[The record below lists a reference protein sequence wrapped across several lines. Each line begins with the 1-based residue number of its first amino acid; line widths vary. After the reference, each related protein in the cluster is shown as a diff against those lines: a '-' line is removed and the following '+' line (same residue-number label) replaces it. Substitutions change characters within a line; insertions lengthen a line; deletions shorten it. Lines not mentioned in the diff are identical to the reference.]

1 MSARSL
7 LALGLSLLLVGC
19 GASSPDPTPPPE
31 SPQTGVDTGTGTDDS
46 QTAATPPFAVEE
58 VTTFDEPWAMTF
70 LPSGE
75 ALVTERGGALTL
87 VEVTSGEKRRVEG
100 TPTVLHEGQ
109 GGLGDIVLGPTYT
122 TDGTVYLSWV
132 EAAGEG
138 RAGALVG
145 RARLRTEGTPRLED
159 LRPIWRQEPTT
170 GRGHYSHRLAVS
182 PDDDHLF
189 VSSGDRQKMDP
200 AQDTAN
206 DLGSILRLD
215 LDGSPADGNPFG
227 DRGGQAAE
235 IWSYGHR
242 NVLGLA
248 FDADGRLWASEMG
261 PKGGDELNLVER
273 GGNYGWP
280 RASNG
285 SHYDGRDIPDHTA
298 GDSFVA
304 PKVWWTPSVSPGSLL
319 LYTGT
324 AFPEWTGDAFLGAL
338 SGQALIR
345 VDLDGTSAA
354 KADQWDM
361 GERIR
366 EVEQGLDG
374 TLWLLTD
381 GPRGR
386 LLHLTP
392 R

>member
-1 MSARSL
+1 M
-7 LALGLSLLLVGC
+7 
-19 GASSPDPTPPPE
+19 
-31 SPQTGVDTGTGTDDS
+31 
-46 QTAATPPFAVEE
+46 
-58 VTTFDEPWAMTF
+58 
-70 LPSGE
+70 
-75 ALVTERGGALTL
+75 
-87 VEVTSGEKRRVEG
+87 
-100 TPTVLHEGQ
+100 
-109 GGLGDIVLGPTYT
+109 
-122 TDGTVYLSWV
+122 YLSWV
-132 EAAGEG
+132 EATGDG

-145 RARLRTEGTPRLED
+145 RARLHTEGTPRLED

-215 LDGSPADGNPFG
+215 LDGRPADGNPFG

-261 PKGGDELNLVER
+261 PKGGDELNLVQR

-285 SHYDGRDIPDHTA
+285 SHYDGKDIPDHTA
-298 GDSFVA
+298 GDSFVT

>member
-132 EAAGEG
+132 EATGDG

-145 RARLRTEGTPRLED
+145 RARLHTEGTPRLED

-215 LDGSPADGNPFG
+215 LDGRPADGNPFG

-261 PKGGDELNLVER
+261 PKGGDELNLVQR

-285 SHYDGRDIPDHTA
+285 SHYDGKDIPDHTA
-298 GDSFVA
+298 GDSFVT

>member
-19 GASSPDPTPPPE
+19 GASSPHPTPPPE

-182 PDDDHLF
+182 PDDDYLF
-189 VSSGDRQKMDP
+189 VSSGDRQKMGP

-285 SHYDGRDIPDHTA
+285 SHYDGKDIPDHTA

>member
-285 SHYDGRDIPDHTA
+285 SHYDGKDIPDHTA

>member
-19 GASSPDPTPPPE
+19 GASSPHPTPPPE

-132 EAAGEG
+132 EATGEG

>member
-19 GASSPDPTPPPE
+19 GASSPHPTPPPE

-285 SHYDGRDIPDHTA
+285 SHYDGKDIPDHTA

>member
-19 GASSPDPTPPPE
+19 GASSPHPTPPPE

-182 PDDDHLF
+182 PDDDYLF

-285 SHYDGRDIPDHTA
+285 SHYDGKDIPDHTA

>member
-19 GASSPDPTPPPE
+19 GASSPDPTPPPD
-31 SPQTGVDTGTGTDDS
+31 PPRTGAGTDDS
-46 QTAATPPFAVEE
+46 RTSTTAPFAVEE

-182 PDDDHLF
+182 PDDDYLF
-189 VSSGDRQKMDP
+189 VSSGDRQNMDP

-285 SHYDGRDIPDHTA
+285 SHYDGKDIPDHTA